1 MTRDNLYKFF
11 DDTMARCKKILA
23 ERNECRALDEDALSN
38 LRGEAL
44 VCGKCA
50 DDHTL
55 DYIGIKLYRIQHG
68 HKQGEDITDDLHD
81 MINYIVLFM
90 VLKHKEPPKEE

>member
-11 DDTMARCKKILA
+11 DDTMARCRKILT
-23 ERNECRALDEDALSN
+23 ERNGCRAMDEDALSN

-55 DYIGIKLYRIQHG
+55 DYIGIKLSRIQHG
-68 HKQGEDITDDLHD
+68 HKQGEDITDDEDDL
-81 MINYIVLFM
+81 IIYTILFKA
-90 VLKHKEPPKEE
+90 LKHKRPPKEE